1 MGGRSFVM
9 EDSNLLL
16 RTSVSTDD
24 TVCDV
29 RLGNLTLDRLSRD
42 LRLLVG
48 RPRNVCFIYN
58 NDITSELYELIE
70 RQLIVASFT
79 ITYIP
84 LDTNTQSDIDNALSA
99 LSKFGEAGIT
109 KDDLVVAVGDTKLLS
124 IASFV
129 CSNWMR
135 SIKLVGI
142 PTNYSALF
150 EGVVFPR
157 LLSID
162 GQNRLGQTSAFRLC
176 VVDST
181 ICKHIDEADKLL
193 CYAYIYKY
201 SLIDGVEAFDEFK
214 DSIDTLDELDTF
226 LSALNNSL
234 RSLSSIYATGV
245 IADRLALEY
254 GDVCSSSLLSLVDGL
269 DKAYALSMAIRFL
282 TRIAAAKEYCDIE
295 FVLEQ
300 DHVLDSLGLVD
311 LGCSVDS
318 DNLFKAIKD
327 TKFSLSNR
335 FMLALP
341 YKPGRVRMSL
351 VEDEILQEHCRAWC
365 KYHQL
370 LLNS

>member
-16 RTSVSTDD
+16 RTSVSVDN

-29 RLGNLTLDRLSRD
+29 RLGNLVVERLSRD

-84 LDTNTQSDIDNALSA
+84 LDTNTHSDIDNAMLA

-109 KDDLVVAVGDTKLLS
+109 KDDIVVAVGDTKLLS
-124 IASFV
+124 IANFV

-142 PTNYSALF
+142 PTNYSAVF
-150 EGVVFPR
+150 EGIVFPR

-162 GQNRLGQTSAFRLC
+162 GLERLGQTSSYRLC
-176 VVDST
+176 LVDSS
-181 ICKHIDEADKLL
+181 ICRHIDVKDKNLS
-193 CYAYIYKY
+193 YAYIYKY
-201 SLIDGVEAFDEFK
+201 SLIDGMDAFNEFRQSI
-214 DSIDTLDELDTF
+214 DSIDEIDTY
-226 LSALNNSL
+226 LEVLNNSL
-234 RSLSSIYATGV
+234 RSISSIYGTGV

-254 GDVCSSSLLSLVDGL
+254 GDICSSALMKLVDGL
-269 DKAYALSMAIRFL
+269 DKASALSMSYRFL
-282 TRIAAAKEYCDIE
+282 SRISAAKEFCDIE

-300 DHVLDSLGLVD
+300 DHLLDSLGLID
-311 LGCSVDS
+311 LGCIVDS
-318 DNLFKAIKD
+318 NSLFNTIKE
-327 TKFSLSNR
+327 TKFLLSNR
-335 FMLALP
+335 FMLTLP
-341 YKPGRVRMSL
+341 YRPGRVRMSL
-351 VEDEILQEHCRAWC
+351 VEDDMLQEHCDAWC
-365 KYHQL
+365 KYHQV